1 MEDEEQASRDLP
13 FCILPFDSDSHS
25 SATRVQSSRRERVGE
40 NSLKAELSTGRI
52 RLQTDIVWLTRVPF
66 AGSRLFRLPCVADN
80 FLWQSDALEYSL
92 RFGLGS

>member
-1 MEDEEQASRDLP
+1 MQNAKLKMQKERCEACSLSSIWH
-13 FCILPFDSDSHS
+13 FTFLILHSLAS
-25 SATRVQSSRRERVGE
+25 SAFNLRLPPIANRYSMADESS
-40 NSLKAELSTGRI
+40 S
-52 RLQTDIVWLTRVPF
+52 